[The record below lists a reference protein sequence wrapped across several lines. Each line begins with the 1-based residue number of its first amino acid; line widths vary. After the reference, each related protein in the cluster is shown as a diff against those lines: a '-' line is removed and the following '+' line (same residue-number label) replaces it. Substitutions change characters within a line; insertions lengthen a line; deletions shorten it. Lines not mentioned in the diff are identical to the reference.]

1 LTVLDRT
8 TDPVPSTDART
19 NAPQRRLAVVS
30 AADWDSAN
38 AKGTVAMLGDFDE
51 AGYFDMVA
59 MVFPFAPRSIDRQI
73 APRLRLLQFGYDAF
87 PGAQRY
93 RAVRLLTAPFLIL
106 RIVILL
112 RRMLRTGQIDI
123 VRATDPYWCAVL
135 GWLASVGT
143 GRAYCIS
150 IHSDW
155 DQRHRLDPHAGAP
168 KLLGSRGL
176 AKWIERF
183 MLRRAQ
189 RILCIRKTLIEYAV
203 ASGAPH
209 ERTRLIPHGI
219 DLSLLA
225 QPSED
230 VRQRFGLSRDAK
242 LVMFAGRLSREN
254 YVYEML
260 EVARALSD
268 MPEVQL
274 VLVGGG
280 IEEEHVRAMVAADR
294 DLARSVVLT
303 GFVDREVALALRKA
317 AAVNVVPMGGFS
329 LIEACASGRPV
340 VSYDVEWH
348 AELIR
353 SGQNGILVREGDVS
367 GFSAAVRQLCQD
379 PSLADRLG
387 AAGRASA
394 FDLHDLSKVRSHRI
408 ACYDELLVLARRGAK
423 SSSAVLPR
431 ACP

>member
-1 LTVLDRT
+1 
-8 TDPVPSTDART
+8 
-19 NAPQRRLAVVS
+19 
-30 AADWDSAN
+30 
-38 AKGTVAMLGDFDE
+38 
-51 AGYFDMVA
+51 
-59 MVFPFAPRSIDRQI
+59 
-73 APRLRLLQFGYDAF
+73 
-87 PGAQRY
+87 
-93 RAVRLLTAPFLIL
+93 
-106 RIVILL
+106 
-112 RRMLRTGQIDI
+112 
-123 VRATDPYWCAVL
+123 
-135 GWLASVGT
+135 
-143 GRAYCIS
+143 
-150 IHSDW
+150 
-155 DQRHRLDPHAGAP
+155 
-168 KLLGSRGL
+168 
-176 AKWIERF
+176 
-183 MLRRAQ
+183 
-189 RILCIRKTLIEYAV
+189 
-203 ASGAPH
+203 
-209 ERTRLIPHGI
+209 
-219 DLSLLA
+219 
-225 QPSED
+225 
-230 VRQRFGLSRDAK
+230 
-242 LVMFAGRLSREN
+242 
-254 YVYEML
+254 ML